1 MSLSETKCSADLG
14 TGVIC
19 EIWPLPW
26 AVIPAK
32 AGIHPQAIENA
43 ATTDWIPAFAG
54 MTWVSKGIAFQMT
67 PLPGP
72 DSGPSIRSCGAGVEN
87 RPAKWMKC
95 RDRQWAG
102 TARGT
107 QHRLQGRDLLG
118 G

>member
-54 MTWVSKGIAFQMT
+54 MTCVSKGIAFQMT
-67 PLPGP
+67 PLPASVP
-72 DSGPSIRSCGAGVEN
+72 CLLFSTS
-87 RPAKWMKC
+87 RPTPFSFLFINIM
-95 RDRQWAG
+95 
-102 TARGT
+102 AR
-107 QHRLQGRDLLG
+107 RL
-118 G
+118 